1 MNLDPATRA
10 SVMWRVMA
18 AAVNALG
25 DAVPAW
31 EALSADITS
40 MVVRSGDAIAAGVDD
55 PTSLSTPFAM
65 AGWEM
70 GRWNEAEKTCVFAEM
85 TRGPGL
91 VAWHAGVAALTA
103 LKEI

>member
-25 DAVPAW
+25 DAVPSW
-31 EALSADITS
+31 EGLGADIKS
-40 MVVRSGDAIAAGVDD
+40 MVVRAADSVAGGVDD
-55 PTSLSTPFAM
+55 ASSLSTPFAM

-70 GRWNEAEKTCVFAEM
+70 GRWSEADKTCVFAEM